1 MAVVLFFPTLIHDLF
16 VQPDEED
23 LGRHLMTWEFGQAFR
38 HLPRLLSSLAFKT
51 RTLEEQLH
59 QVCIYVLKRDE
70 GPFSAVMMLFLAA
83 VYVERQPEE
92 VLYSI

>member
-1 MAVVLFFPTLIHDLF
+1 
-16 VQPDEED
+16 
-23 LGRHLMTWEFGQAFR
+23 MTWEFGQAFR

-59 QVCIYVLKRDE
+59 QVCLYFNQGERGTVQRCDVL
-70 GPFSAVMMLFLAA
+70 LLAA

-92 VLYSI
+92 VLHPI